1 MPEEMQMEITM
12 NETRFTRKEAQVLDL
27 LERNPGRVVT
37 RKFLLEN
44 VWGYKDG
51 ARTRTLDV
59 HISRLRIKLA
69 TDVKVRILA
78 VAGLGYLLERFSQPN
93 EAEGANGANEKPAL
107 RASVLQP

>member
-1 MPEEMQMEITM
+1 MEIAM
-12 NETRFTRKEAQVLDL
+12 NETRFPRKEAQVLDL

-44 VWGYKDG
+44 VWGDKDG
-51 ARTRTLDV
+51 VRTRTLDV

-78 VAGLGYLLERFSQPN
+78 VAALGYLLERFSQPN
-93 EAEGANGANEKPAL
+93 EVERAHGANEKPAL
-107 RASVLQP
+107 RAPVVQP

>member
-1 MPEEMQMEITM
+1 MEITM

-59 HISRLRIKLA
+59 HISRLRDRIEADPKEPKLIK
-69 TDVKVRILA
+69 TVRT
-78 VAGLGYLLERFSQPN
+78 GGYVLDAPVTL
-93 EAEGANGANEKPAL
+93 NGADW
-107 RASVLQP
+107 